1 MFLSKEFLYLS
12 CMSEMDKDIFKIQ
25 SNDIQPSR
33 GKVLI
38 SEPFLCD
45 DMFSR
50 SVILLVDHT
59 SEGSMGLVMNKQLP
73 VFINEVIN
81 EFKYLDDIP
90 LYKGGPIGMDTL
102 FYLHRFDDIPG
113 ALKVSKD
120 LFLNGDFT
128 AIKKRVFQEE
138 DIQSKI
144 RFFVGY
150 SGWEES
156 QLAQE
161 IEENTWIIGK
171 GESSNLFT
179 SDAESMWK
187 ETMSK
192 QGSKYETWSRFPLI
206 PIMN

>member
-12 CMSEMDKDIFKIQ
+12 NMNEMDKNIFKIQ

-45 DMFSR
+45 DMFGR

-81 EFKYLDDIP
+81 EFKYLEDIP
-90 LYKGGPIGMDTL
+90 LYKGGPIGIDTL
-102 FYLHRFDDIPG
+102 FYLHKFEDIPG

-120 LFLNGDFT
+120 LFLNGDFA
-128 AIKKRVFQEE
+128 AIKKRVFQEK

-144 RFFVGY
+144 RFFIGY

-156 QLAQE
+156 QLTQE

-171 GESSNLFT
+171 EESSYLFT

-187 ETMSK
+187 ETLSK

-206 PIMN
+206 PLMN